1 MDFYKIWFSMLP
13 INDSIKLNL
22 LDEYIDEET
31 IYRNI
36 NFNHYKTEKLVNSK
50 IKNNISEEEI
60 TKLTTY
66 IIKNNIG
73 LVTYTEDR
81 YPSPLRHIK
90 DAPYCL
96 FYKGDIDILNKKINI
111 AVVGSRKCTS
121 YGREATKFI
130 CRELSRYDTCII
142 SGGAYGI
149 DSEAHKSVIENKGV
163 TCGVLGCGIDVIY
176 PAYNKILYENI
187 AVNGCLISE
196 FLPGTK
202 PLPYNFPRRNRII
215 SGLSKAV
222 IVVEANEKSGSLI
235 TANYA
240 LDQGKDVLAVP
251 GTIYSPQSK
260 GTNKLIRDGATSI
273 LDTITLLE
281 GLDINMKKNKNF
293 SDTLKAQIIRLLN
306 DKPTHIDEII
316 RNTDIDTSMIYEL
329 LFEMQFNNEIMCILG
344 NYYVKNI

>member
-1 MDFYKIWFSMLP
+1 MLP
-13 INDSIKLNL
+13 ISDSIKLSL
-22 LDEYIDEET
+22 LDEYIDEEN

-36 NFNHYKTEKLVNSK
+36 NSNLYKTEKLVKSK
-50 IKNNISEEEI
+50 IKNNISEEDI
-60 TKLTTY
+60 TKLTRY

-81 YPSPLRHIK
+81 YPSSLRNIK

-149 DSEAHKSVIENKGV
+149 DSEAHKSVVENKGV

-176 PAYNKILYENI
+176 PTYNKILYENI
-187 AVNGCLISE
+187 AVNGCLVSE

-240 LDQGKDVLAVP
+240 LEQGKEVLAVP
-251 GTIYSPQSK
+251 GSIYSPQSK
-260 GTNKLIRDGATSI
+260 GTNKLLSDGAAPI
-273 LDTITLLE
+273 LDTITLLNN
-281 GLDINMKKNKNF
+281 LDINMKKNKNF

>member
-13 INDSIKLNL
+13 ISDSIKLNL

-36 NFNHYKTEKLVNSK
+36 NFNHYKMEKLVNKK
-50 IKNNISEEEI
+50 IKSNISEEEI
-60 TKLTTY
+60 TKLARY

-81 YPSPLRHIK
+81 YPSSLRQIN

-121 YGREATKFI
+121 YGREVTKFI

-187 AVNGCLISE
+187 SVDGCLISE

-293 SDTLKAQIIRLLN
+293 SDTLKAQIIRLIN